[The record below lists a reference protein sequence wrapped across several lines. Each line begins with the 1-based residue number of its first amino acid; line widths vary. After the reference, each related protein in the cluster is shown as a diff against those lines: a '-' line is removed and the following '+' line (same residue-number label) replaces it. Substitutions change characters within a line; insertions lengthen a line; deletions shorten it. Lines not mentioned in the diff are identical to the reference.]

1 VGCKDYDDDIDQLQ
15 AEIDANKASIDDILA
30 KIKNGQ
36 YVQKVETVSDGIKVT
51 LGDGTV
57 ATIKHGMNGQDGAA
71 GQNGAAAT
79 IEISEDGFWV
89 INGTKTDT
97 PARGEK
103 GDKGDKGD
111 QGEKGEPGAA
121 GNVATVQGPKIVD
134 GELQLYNAETG
145 KYEGTGIR
153 TGAAVATQE
162 GGWSLAVTDEN
173 GNATSVFLPKTLSYD
188 LSVVYRQKTAYDGSL
203 RRDYFNY
210 ILDEDNKSA
219 VLASKPAE
227 FEFKL
232 YGNNLESFCDKLEYF
247 FDIYNLSKAADPI
260 VKIVGTECE
269 KDASGAFH
277 LLTVKAIAEN
287 TINTSYRASL
297 NAACEVDGKKV
308 ESASEYNVQ
317 FYKRNLYKRD
327 LKVNEETKQGL
338 AAYTQLQAGRNF
350 QFVYTDQLVLTD
362 TIFLMYNQSNIDWDG
377 VMVEYAV
384 VDKNN
389 SAKYFSLEGA
399 NAKGEVAVAAKDG
412 KVVVKAG
419 NAENAQ
425 IAAINHQCGLTVRYY
440 VLNAE
445 GKRVYLTE
453 AIAFTV
459 EAVRPGE
466 IKVEKEALPL
476 YNKADGTTQFRMV
489 WSNVTT
495 ATADIDLYSADHSL
509 YAQFD
514 GRDKFI
520 DGYTNGGSA
529 TTYYLYAYDKT
540 AKVWNKVD
548 GVTLSWTPGNLSP
561 TGDQFTVNVATGT
574 YVAQGVYTVS
584 AQDLTNAV
592 DQPTFVAGKE
602 VRATIDLEVDLNA
615 TVLHNEYYVDG
626 TNTFYTRGEFDET
639 AKTHAM
645 TDNMGDKFWTSKDA
659 KALALEYII
668 LPAKDQDAKIK
679 ALMDKGALTV
689 TTDGEINLT
698 EAVDV
703 ETLPAVK
710 VQIVPTGYTGKKT
723 LTNGMAYI
731 KFLNPL
737 DKNSLTLKAI
747 ANVKETAAAVTFD
760 FADVVTGLKDKF
772 NHVII
777 STDKKGV
784 TTQDDD
790 WMTAYDV
797 EISKDVT
804 TYTIDGVAANKSE
817 IGGKFSWNGEVLTY
831 NGAATQLTKDVEV
844 KVPVTIN
851 SKWGAFKE
859 TVTVKVLRD
868 AEK

>member
-188 LSVVYRQKTAYDGSL
+188 LSVVYRDKNVMDGSL
-203 RRDYFNY
+203 YRDDFNY
-210 ILDEDNKSA
+210 IVDEDNKNA

-247 FDIYNLSKAADPI
+247 FDIYNPSKAADPI

-287 TINTSYRASL
+287 LPSWQYKGSL

-308 ESASEYNVQ
+308 ESASEYNIQ
-317 FYKRNLYKRD
+317 FVTRNIQKAD
-327 LKVNEETKQGL
+327 LRINEETKQGL

-362 TIFLMYNQSNIDWDG
+362 TIFLMYQRSNIDWDG

-399 NAKGEVAVAAKDG
+399 DAKGKVAVAAKDG

-425 IAAINHQCGLTVRYY
+425 IAAINHQCGLTVQYY
-440 VLNAE
+440 VMNAA
-445 GKRVYLTE
+445 GKRVNLTQ
-453 AIAFTV
+453 AIAFTA

-466 IKVEKEALPL
+466 IVVEREALPL
-476 YNKADGTTQFRMV
+476 YNKADGTTQFRMA
-489 WSNVTT
+489 WSNV
-495 ATADIDLYSADHSL
+495 AAVKADIDLYSAAHSL

-520 DGYTNGGSA
+520 ADYANA
-529 TTYYLYAYDKT
+529 TYYLYAQDKT
-540 AKVWNKVD
+540 TKVWNKVD
-548 GVTLSWTPGNLSP
+548 GVTLNWAEGNLSP
-561 TGDQFTVNVATGT
+561 TGDQFTVNVAAGT

-584 AQDLTNAV
+584 AQDLTGATE
-592 DQPTFVAGKE
+592 QPTFVAGKE

-659 KALALEYII
+659 KALTLEYQI
-668 LPAKDQDAKIK
+668 LPAAKQDAKVK

-710 VQIVPTGYTGKKT
+710 VQIVPTGYTGEKT

-760 FADVVTGLKDKF
+760 FANVVTGLKDKF

-784 TTQDDD
+784 TTQDAD

-831 NGAATQLTKDVEV
+831 NGATTQLTKDVEV